1 MKILRFDEKNL
12 TLQDLDKSINGLGRG
27 NVLIKK
33 LQDEDKFSF
42 KPPHEAPKIMPIE
55 NGEEIVSS
63 ISDEDGEYDSEM
75 SKDFFK
81 NGLRY
86 TPVIQAADG
95 EEYRL
100 NDLEKTREFGSSG
113 GSSLGSKG
121 TREVECLQCLFLA
134 LRQTKGRDIKEGDI
148 NDLWDED
155 GMIKNSY
162 LEQIRVPIDFTE
174 DIIELYFEN
183 ENWMSTFLN
192 VANGMYSIEPIY
204 TKGRGHY
211 EKALSNRKK
220 YIFYHIGWGKSITD
234 ALAKQYK
241 KLENSGIPIAKWT
254 PSDVWAVSMEQEDS
268 VLTEIYKCETFI
280 ELNRLINSLF
290 TANLLRGIS
299 LKKVSG
305 VKDDMTIIINKL
317 TPVPEFTFKG
327 VAVSSNPF
335 SSIGIRILADRKSKY
350 MEDGVDTIDVRSF
363 SGPDTPSDISGEVM
377 GHSARHGKVG
387 LWWINRV
394 IDNINNEYS
403 LETPIPSITI
413 KEDITESDEAL
424 KREITR
430 IKTLIV
436 SYGATETRNGADRV
450 SSRSQILSKYQ
461 SLKLSEILYEY
472 SETRTSTG
480 KSVSDILIQD
490 MFYYA
495 MSIKNDV
502 FECPKYIRM
511 I

>member
-55 NGEEIVSS
+55 NGEEIVSN

-100 NDLEKTREFGSSG
+100 NDLEKTIEFGSSG
-113 GSSLGSKG
+113 GASLGSKG

-148 NDLWDED
+148 NDLWDEN
-155 GMIKNSY
+155 GMIKNTY
-162 LEQIRVPIDFTE
+162 LEQIRVPLEFTDE
-174 DIIELYFEN
+174 IIETYFEN
-183 ENWMSTFLN
+183 EKWMSTFLN
-192 VANGMYSIEPIY
+192 VSNGMYSIEPVY
-204 TKGRGHY
+204 TKGRNHY
-211 EKALSNRKK
+211 EKALSKRKK
-220 YIFYHIGWGKSITD
+220 YIFYHIGWDKSITD

-254 PSDVWAVSMEQEDS
+254 PSDVWAVSMDQEDS
-268 VLTEIYKCETFI
+268 VLTEIYKCETFT

-305 VKDDMTIIINKL
+305 IKDDMTIIINKL
-317 TPVPEFTFKG
+317 TPVPEYKFNG
-327 VAVSSNPF
+327 VVVSSNPF
-335 SSIGIRILADRKSKY
+335 SSIGLRILANRESKY
-350 MEDGVDTIDVRSF
+350 MEDGIDTIDLRSF
-363 SGPDTPSDISGEVM
+363 SGPTTPSDISGEVL
-377 GHSARHGKVG
+377 GNSARHGKVG

-394 IDNINNEYS
+394 IDNINSEYDFG
-403 LETPIPSITI
+403 EPIPNITL
-413 KEDITESDEAL
+413 KEDITESDEEL
-424 KREITR
+424 RLEITR
-430 IKTLIV
+430 LKDLIV

-450 SSRSQILSKYQ
+450 STRPQLLSKYQ
-461 SLKLSEILYEY
+461 ALKVAEILYKY
-472 SETRTSTG
+472 SETRTSGG
-480 KSVSDILIQD
+480 KSVSDILIED